1 MRDNLHGFA
10 KIGTF
15 TFLADDGVVNLAGGD
30 VVRLRGVDAEE
41 SLVVS
46 EVKVSL
52 RTILSDI
59 ALAVLVRI
67 ERARVDVDVRIE
79 FLDCHLQTPRL
90 KKLRERCGNDSL
102 TEG

>member
-1 MRDNLHGFA
+1 MRDNLHGLSE
-10 KIGTF
+10 IRPLTL
-15 TFLADDGVVNLAGGD
+15 LADDGVVNLAGGD

-46 EVKVSL
+46 EVKVCL
-52 RTILSDI
+52 CTVLSDI

-67 ERARVDVDVRIE
+67 ERARVDVDVRVE

-102 TEG
+102 SEG